1 MRNGEE
7 EPQVQIRALSGA
19 EELLTEERRLRS
31 MSPEEAR
38 MDRKMTHEE
47 FTLRVHGQIEW
58 CHLSLVKRAFVM
70 QTAVYRKLDY

>member
-1 MRNGEE
+1 
-7 EPQVQIRALSGA
+7 
-19 EELLTEERRLRS
+19 